1 MYRCSH
7 LKRWTFRD
15 YHRLE
20 QSMLMSALLQ
30 ELTLLRSEVRG
41 MASLREMRKR
51 DATNVTG
58 LHQPE

>member
-1 MYRCSH
+1 
-7 LKRWTFRD
+7 
-15 YHRLE
+15 
-20 QSMLMSALLQ
+20 MLMSALLQ